1 VAVSSLVLQTAIGL
15 IFVFGITAAAVS
27 AVTEAV
33 SRFLG
38 LRAEYLLRG
47 LRTLVDGPSTFK
59 LGWRSVMPKWLGGR
73 PKDPPG
79 DLSSARVTKIMNH
92 PLVASSSTEASPP
105 PEAGNFTLT
114 SAQRRLLP
122 SYISGQTF
130 SRVLLDIL
138 PPETPETDANPAQ
151 AGGESTPGDRAA
163 PAAEAAEGGPG
174 PLAKI
179 GHWVDVKTS
188 VEPPDELAKA
198 LRPLLMG
205 ARDVEDFEANVA
217 HWYDDHMDRVSGW
230 YKRHVRWFSLAIG
243 LILVLL
249 FNINTIRIADS
260 LYSNQAV
267 QASVVTVATQ
277 KTSCQGT
284 QPTACLADLQAK
296 IGQFSAFGLPVGWS
310 DLPVCATRHCS
321 WLARHG
327 LTNINK
333 SSGINNVWAFLLV
346 LLGWAL
352 TIGALT
358 PGARF
363 WFDLLSRLGSL
374 RSTGPKPST
383 ST

>member
-1 VAVSSLVLQTAIGL
+1 MSSLVLQTAIGL

-27 AVTEAV
+27 AVTEVV

-47 LRTLVDGPSTFK
+47 VRTLVDTDNNFK
-59 LGWRSVMPKWLGGR
+59 LPWRSVMPKWLGGR
-73 PKDPPG
+73 SQPPEP
-79 DLSSARVTKIMNH
+79 DQPARVAEIMSH
-92 PLVASSSTEASPP
+92 PLVASSARQASPP
-105 PEAGNFTLT
+105 PQAGNSSLT
-114 SAQRRLLP
+114 SAQRRWLP
-122 SYISGQTF
+122 AYISGRTF
-130 SRVLLDIL
+130 ARVLLDIL
-138 PPETPETDANPAQ
+138 PPETPAPGTNPAPASGEGAPRQ
-151 AGGESTPGDRAA
+151 AGAPGGQGAPGVAA
-163 PAAEAAEGGPG
+163 Q
-174 PLAKI
+174 LAGI
-179 GHWVDVKTS
+179 SHWIEVKTS
-188 VEPPDELAKA
+188 QKPPDELAKA
-198 LRPLLMG
+198 LRPLLIG
-205 ARDVEDFEANVA
+205 AREVEDFEANVA
-217 HWYDDHMDRVSGW
+217 RWYDDHMDRVSGW
-230 YKRHVRWFSLAIG
+230 YKRHVRWISLAIG

-284 QPTACLADLQAK
+284 QPAACLADLQAK
-296 IGQFSAFGLPVGWS
+296 IGQFSSFGLPAGWG
-310 DLPVCATRHCS
+310 DLPVCATQHCS

-327 LTNINK
+327 LINASK
-333 SSGINNVWAFLLV
+333 SSGLDNVRAFLLV

-383 ST
+383 SA